1 MGLLSEYRDVSRL
14 LGKRQRIVFYAETRH
29 HYQYF
34 DKLITD
40 LLAMGIPI
48 TYITSDRADPLL
60 SNAPPGMKVIRVKWM
75 LGFLFSRLNAE
86 IMVMTMP
93 DLDNFLFRRSRQTD
107 CYVYIFHAAVS
118 THQQYR
124 KKAFYHYD
132 AIFCTGPYQE
142 LELQTAEILYG
153 LKKKDMVAYGYPLLQ
168 KLRARLGDG
177 KNLHQLPR
185 ILIAPSWF
193 DGCIFDTC
201 LPALLEQLSVLPYE
215 VVLRSHPEY
224 EKRKPR
230 EFRKIGKLISSND
243 RISLDRSVDVIDSLS
258 RADIL
263 VTDRSGIAFEYAFGI
278 RRPVLFIDTA
288 LKQNN
293 PDWEELQLPPVE
305 NALRDHL
312 GVSVSPSDLV
322 LIAGKIQEI
331 QDMTPGFSEK
341 IEVLEKNIFFNQE
354 KGSQAGVDYILNK
367 LRIH

>member
-1 MGLLSEYRDVSRL
+1 MGLLSEYRDVNRL
-14 LGKRQRIVFYAETRH
+14 LGERQKIVFYAETRH

-34 DKLITD
+34 EKIITD
-40 LLAMGIPI
+40 LLSINIPV
-48 TYITSDRADPLL
+48 TYITSDAADPLL
-60 SNAPPGMKVIRVKWM
+60 ANAIPGLRVVKVKWM

-93 DLDNFLFRRSRQTD
+93 DLDNFLFRRSRQTG

-153 LKKKDMVAYGYPLLQ
+153 LKKKDLVPYGYPLLQ
-168 KLRARLGDG
+168 KLKASSRVTKPFD
-177 KNLHQLPR
+177 QLPR

-193 DGCIFDTC
+193 EGCIFDTC
-201 LPALLEQLSVLPYE
+201 LPSLLEQLSSLPYN

-224 EKRKPR
+224 EKRRTR
-230 EFRKIGKLISSND
+230 EFRKIGKMISAND
-243 RISLDRSVDVIDSLS
+243 RISMDKSVDVMESLS
-258 RADIL
+258 HADFLI
-263 VTDRSGIAFEYAFGI
+263 TDRSGIAFEYAFG
-278 RRPVLFIDTA
+278 RGRPVLFIDTE

-305 NALRDHL
+305 NALRVQL
-312 GVSVSPSDLV
+312 GVSLSPSDMV
-322 LIAGKIQEI
+322 LLEGKIKQVQE
-331 QDMTPGFSEK
+331 MVPGFSEK
-341 IEVLEKNIFFNQE
+341 MEALERNIFFTGE
-354 KGSQAGVDYILNK
+354 KGYQAGVDYIIGR
-367 LRIH
+367 LRVN